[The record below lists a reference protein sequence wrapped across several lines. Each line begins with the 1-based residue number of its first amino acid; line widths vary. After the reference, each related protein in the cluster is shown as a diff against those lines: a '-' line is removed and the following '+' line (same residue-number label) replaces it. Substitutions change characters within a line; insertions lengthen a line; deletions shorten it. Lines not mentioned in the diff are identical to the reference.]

1 MKETAFYWAI
11 SDGWAM
17 FQRNWKHIFRNP
29 ESIIISIALPVI
41 LMLMFVYVFGGA
53 IETNAA
59 YVNYVVPGII
69 ITCLGYGS
77 STTAMGITQ
86 DMTEGL
92 FTRLRSMPVH
102 PSSMLVGHVAGS
114 LAKNL
119 ISTVI
124 VIVVAFLIGFRPN
137 AGFTDWIA
145 AFGLLLLFM
154 LSLCWIAVV
163 CGLLANNIEVAS
175 AFTFL
180 PMFLPYVSSAF
191 VPTDTM
197 PKWLQAFSDS
207 QPMTP
212 LIESLRGLLI
222 GTPIGNNVI
231 LSIIWFGSM
240 LIIAFVAAIVIF
252 KQKSVH

>member
-1 MKETAFYWAI
+1 MKGTTVYWAI

-53 IETNAA
+53 IETSTA

-86 DMTEGL
+86 DMTGGL
-92 FTRLRSMPVH
+92 FERLRSMPVH
-102 PSSMLVGHVAGS
+102 PSSLLVGHVAGS

-124 VIVVAFLIGFRPN
+124 VVIVAFLIGFRPS
-137 AGFTDWIA
+137 AGFMDLLA
-145 AFGLLLLFM
+145 VFGLLILFM
-154 LSLCWIAVV
+154 LSLSWIAVV
-163 CGLLANNIEVAS
+163 CGLLANNVEVAS

-197 PKWLQAFSDS
+197 PTWLQAFSEN

-222 GTPIGNNVI
+222 GTPINNSAI
-231 LSIIWFGSM
+231 LSIVWFGSL
-240 LIIAFVAAIVIF
+240 LILAFITAILIF
-252 KQKSVH
+252 KRKSIQ